1 VHTFPCRERHQNSL
15 ERRRKLAHERHF
27 SPKVNG
33 KTSLSIGNL
42 FISVEDHPGSEKQNR
57 EARVFH
63 VKHSFPSKE
72 KFRALTRAHPQ
83 SFSHPS
89 LDLTLQQSAPP
100 SLCFYTPQRKK
111 LLTHLHTQNNRST
124 MRDIS
129 NQHNHDVDN
138 YKHVVIAFTYN
149 RSTLLCM
156 EKGSCKG
163 VTLSTRLS
171 VRNGSPSYFSRQT
184 TTRPDTSLPSVS
196 YRTALKKALLSLQ
209 THERPER
216 HSAPCLS
223 FKEIRHRFFS
233 PTRLCYAT
241 LCRMCSLKKMWRD
254 GTASLRCTAHRPPLQ
269 RRTVRCPS
277 ELYGGTLFPGK

>member
-42 FISVEDHPGSEKQNR
+42 FISVEDHPRSEKQNR

-89 LDLTLQQSAPP
+89 LELVLQQSTP
-100 SLCFYTPQRKK
+100 SSLRFYTPQRKK
-111 LLTHLHTQNNRST
+111 FLVHLHTQNNRST

-138 YKHVVIAFTYN
+138 HKHVVIAFTYN
-149 RSTLLCM
+149 RSTLLCTWRKAAAK
-156 EKGSCKG
+156 ESHHPPVFPSETVPLRIFRGRQQH
-163 VTLSTRLS
+163 VQTRH
-171 VRNGSPSYFSRQT
+171 
-184 TTRPDTSLPSVS
+184 SLPCH
-196 YRTALKKALLSLQ
+196 TEQL
-209 THERPER
+209 
-216 HSAPCLS
+216 
-223 FKEIRHRFFS
+223 
-233 PTRLCYAT
+233 
-241 LCRMCSLKKMWRD
+241 
-254 GTASLRCTAHRPPLQ
+254 
-269 RRTVRCPS
+269 
-277 ELYGGTLFPGK
+277 